1 MLPLAYTDSCSIV
14 FYHQP
19 DLDAMNSDDNL
30 VSRYAND
37 TKQFGGRP
45 TEDPST
51 DDPQTAEDGKMAT
64 PPEVGVDGSPV
75 FVLVGAVIPRYI
87 YARRDAATGARQRR

>member
-1 MLPLAYTDSCSIV
+1 
-14 FYHQP
+14 
-19 DLDAMNSDDNL
+19 MNSDDNL

-64 PPEVGVDGSPV
+64 PPDVGVDGSPV
-75 FVLVGAVIPRYI
+75 FVLVGAVIPRCI
-87 YARRDAATGARQRR
+87 YAGVTRRQVRDSADSMQIPAEYTIHTSIHSQSRR